1 MGFGIMFSHA
11 YRSGLNTGRKEG
23 GGLNELLLAWRDFFI
38 VGLPRSNVLFYG
50 GFFNHEIFF

>member
-23 GGLNELLLAWRDFFI
+23 GGLNELLLAWRDF
-38 VGLPRSNVLFYG
+38 L
-50 GFFNHEIFF
+50 